1 MSYLNKTKRLQ
12 NLYKHSVKFFNFKI
26 KRMEN
31 QKTRTLLDFS
41 PEAVAIRR
49 EKIKKE
55 QELGERIWR
64 EMYNE
69 GNQFEKSYWIKGFI
83 VGLNHTK

>member
-1 MSYLNKTKRLQ
+1 
-12 NLYKHSVKFFNFKI
+12 
-26 KRMEN
+26 MEN

-41 PEAVAIRR
+41 PEAVATRR